1 QPDEAVDIQIKF
13 KGSVPEIDP
22 EETGIVT
29 HVLQQVSAAIRSE
42 RETRRARDTNFTCRG
57 VMMLTT
63 SFPILAARNG
73 DDWLRKIE
81 PSIGDSLTTDAADFD
96 VTIESAAGV
105 MIFTPV
111 VAAEVTRKEKTESR
125 HFTAETLRDF
135 AIIAGRNLKSDEH

>member
-1 QPDEAVDIQIKF
+1 MDIQIKF

-42 RETRRARDTNFTCRG
+42 REVRRARDTNFMCRG
-57 VMMLTT
+57 VMMLAT

-73 DDWLRKIE
+73 DDWLRKLE

-105 MIFTPV
+105 MIFAPV
-111 VAAEVTRKEKTESR
+111 VAAEVTHKEKIDSR

-135 AIIAGRNLKSDEH
+135 AP